1 MQENLRKQV
10 KVVKALYGE
19 DFKYKD
25 IAEMLEININSFYNW
40 LNNYYD
46 LGKEKEKVLQDFVNN
61 ILY

>member
-10 KVVKALYGE
+10 KVVKALYSE
-19 DFKYKD
+19 DFTYKD

-46 LGKEKEKVLQDFVNN
+46 LGREKEKVLQAFVND

>member
-1 MQENLRKQV
+1 MQEILRKQV
-10 KVVKALYGE
+10 KVIKALYGE
-19 DFKYKD
+19 DFTYKD

-46 LGKEKEKVLQDFVNN
+46 LGREKEKQLQQFVND

>member
-1 MQENLRKQV
+1 MQENLKKQV

>member
-1 MQENLRKQV
+1 MQEILRKQV
-10 KVVKALYGE
+10 KVIKALYGE
-19 DFKYKD
+19 DFTYKD

-46 LGKEKEKVLQDFVNN
+46 LGKEKEKQLQQFVND

>member
-1 MQENLRKQV
+1 MQEILRKQV
-10 KVVKALYGE
+10 KVIKALYGE
-19 DFKYKD
+19 DFTYKD

-46 LGKEKEKVLQDFVNN
+46 LGRERKQLQQFVND

>member
-1 MQENLRKQV
+1 MQEILRKQV

-19 DFKYKD
+19 DFTYKD
-25 IAEMLEININSFYNW
+25 IAKMLDININSFYNW

-46 LGKEKEKVLQDFVNN
+46 LGREKEKTLQDFVND

>member
-1 MQENLRKQV
+1 MQEILRKQV
-10 KVVKALYGE
+10 KVIKALYGE
-19 DFKYKD
+19 DFTYKD

-46 LGKEKEKVLQDFVNN
+46 LGREKEKVLQAFVND

>member
-10 KVVKALYGE
+10 KIVKALYGE

>member
-1 MQENLRKQV
+1 MQEILRKQV

-19 DFKYKD
+19 DFTYKD
-25 IAEMLEININSFYNW
+25 IAEMLDININSFYNW

-46 LGKEKEKVLQDFVNN
+46 LGREKEKQLQQFVND

>member
-46 LGKEKEKVLQDFVNN
+46 LGKEKEKVLQDYVNN

>member
-19 DFKYKD
+19 DFTYKD

-40 LNNYYD
+40 LNNYYN
-46 LGKEKEKVLQDFVNN
+46 LGREKEKVLQAFVND

>member
-19 DFKYKD
+19 DFTYKD

-46 LGKEKEKVLQDFVNN
+46 LGREKEKVLQAFVND